1 MKIGGDKVGITWNQT
16 TEAVDEIILE
26 IIKRI
31 DSRIQELEDERQE
44 IKHWDMTQED
54 KELQDLLVLHRIEES
69 KYVKEMLKYKT

>member
-26 IIKRI
+26 IVKRI

-54 KELQDLLVLHRIEES
+54 KELQDLLVEHRIDES
-69 KYVKEMLKYKT
+69 KYVKDMLK

>member
-26 IIKRI
+26 IEKRI

-69 KYVKEMLKYKT
+69 KYVKEMLK

>member
-54 KELQDLLVLHRIEES
+54 KELQDLLVEHRIDES
-69 KYVKEMLKYKT
+69 KYVKDMLK

>member
-69 KYVKEMLKYKT
+69 KYVKEMLK

>member
-26 IIKRI
+26 IVKRI

-69 KYVKEMLKYKT
+69 KYVKEMLK